1 MKYLYY
7 PGCSL
12 KGSSRGYEESILA
25 VFERLQFPIE
35 ELDGWNCCG
44 ATAYMAVDEVKAL
57 ALAARNL
64 ALAEDAA
71 GSEPVSL
78 VAPCNSCYL
87 VLSKVQRYMQ
97 EFDEIDRTIS
107 QAMRQAGLRYR
118 GDVQVRHPLDV
129 LVNDIGIDVISQ
141 QMVEPLKGHKVACY
155 YGCQVVRPYAT
166 FDDQYDPTTMDDLVA
181 ATGAEPVPWPLKT
194 RCCGGSL
201 TGTIEKAGLR
211 LGYILLREAKE
222 RGANV
227 IATCCPLC
235 QFNLECYQRQ
245 MSAMFGFDVDIPVVY
260 FSQLIGK
267 AMGIDDRTL
276 GLNRLFVPLT
286 SASAAV

>member
-25 VFERLQFPIE
+25 VFGRLQFPME

-64 ALAEDAA
+64 ALAEDSA

-97 EFDEIDRTIS
+97 EFDEIGRTIS

-118 GDVQVRHPLDV
+118 GDVHVRHPLDV
-129 LVNDIGIDVISQ
+129 LTNDIGIDAIRQ
-141 QMVEPLKGHKVACY
+141 QAVEPLKGSKVACY
-155 YGCQVVRPYAT
+155 YGCQMVRPYAT
-166 FDDQYDPTTMDDLVA
+166 FDDQYNPTTMDDLLA
-181 ATGAEPVPWPLKT
+181 AMGAEPVPWPLKT

-211 LGYILLREAKE
+211 LSYILLREAKE

-235 QFNLECYQRQ
+235 QFNLECYQRR
-245 MSAMFGFDVDIPVVY
+245 MSAMFGSEIDIPVVY

-267 AMGIDDRTL
+267 AMGIDDRAL
-276 GLNRLFVPLT
+276 GLNRLFVPLR

>member
-25 VFERLQFPIE
+25 VFGRLQFPME

-64 ALAEDAA
+64 ALAEDSA

-97 EFDEIDRTIS
+97 EFDEIGRTIS

-118 GDVQVRHPLDV
+118 GDVHVRHPLDV
-129 LVNDIGIDVISQ
+129 LINDIGIDAIRQ
-141 QMVEPLKGHKVACY
+141 QAVEPLKGSKVACY
-155 YGCQVVRPYAT
+155 YGCQMVRPYAT
-166 FDDQYDPTTMDDLVA
+166 FDDQYDPTTMDDLLA
-181 ATGAEPVPWPLKT
+181 AMGAEPVAWRRVAHGHDREGGLAPVLHPAPGSHGP
-194 RCCGGSL
+194 RC
-201 TGTIEKAGLR
+201 ER
-211 LGYILLREAKE
+211 HRHLLPALPIQSGMLPAADE
-222 RGANV
+222 R
-227 IATCCPLC
+227 
-235 QFNLECYQRQ
+235 
-245 MSAMFGFDVDIPVVY
+245 DVRI
-260 FSQLIGK
+260 
-267 AMGIDDRTL
+267 
-276 GLNRLFVPLT
+276 
-286 SASAAV
+286 

>member
-25 VFERLQFPIE
+25 VFGRLQFPME

-64 ALAEDAA
+64 ALAEDSA

-97 EFDEIDRTIS
+97 EFDEIGRTIS

-118 GDVQVRHPLDV
+118 GDVHVRHPLDV
-129 LVNDIGIDVISQ
+129 LINDIGIDAIRQ
-141 QMVEPLKGHKVACY
+141 QAVEPLKGSKVACY
-155 YGCQVVRPYAT
+155 YGCQMVRPYAT
-166 FDDQYDPTTMDDLVA
+166 FDDQYNPTTMDDLLA
-181 ATGAEPVPWPLKT
+181 AMGAEPVPWPLKT

-211 LGYILLREAKE
+211 LSYILLREAKE

-245 MSAMFGFDVDIPVVY
+245 MSAMFGSEVDIPVVY

-267 AMGIDDRTL
+267 AMGIDDRAL
-276 GLNRLFVPLT
+276 GLNRLFVPMR